1 MAADCGPADS
11 AIDALMQWVS
21 VDPQQHGGHGS
32 RRCTIEH
39 DPQQVVMS
47 FSMDTTIRN
56 MLLNGLD
63 EIGLTE
69 QSMDRIAAFEE
80 RDRPIRPWVYLE
92 ER

>member
-1 MAADCGPADS
+1 
-11 AIDALMQWVS
+11 
-21 VDPQQHGGHGS
+21 
-32 RRCTIEH
+32 
-39 DPQQVVMS
+39 
-47 FSMDTTIRN
+47 